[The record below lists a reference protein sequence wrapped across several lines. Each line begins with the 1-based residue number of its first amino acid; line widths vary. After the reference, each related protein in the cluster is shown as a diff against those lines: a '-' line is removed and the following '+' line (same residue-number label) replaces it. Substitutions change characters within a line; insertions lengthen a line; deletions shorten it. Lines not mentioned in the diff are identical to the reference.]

1 MITNGP
7 PGRRHRLL
15 LGLLV
20 VIWAVSWPVI
30 KLGVSAVPPLWF
42 ACLRYAIAT
51 VCLFA
56 LVAARGELAFPTTSD
71 MRLVAVSGVLQ
82 MAAFSALTGLA
93 LTILPPGRAS
103 VLAFSTP
110 LWVVPLAAWRLDEHA
125 SKRALLGV
133 GTGLL
138 GVLTIAAPALQHSER
153 TWLMAYAML
162 LGASGAWAIAIVFVR
177 GHTFSASPLALAPW
191 QMLVAAVLL
200 CPLAI
205 GIEGRPPRIDMRGLA
220 SLAYVGPMATAFA
233 YWAVVEVGRVFRAS
247 TISMALL
254 ATPSLGLL
262 ISALTLHETVSLSL
276 ASGIV
281 LIAAGIRLAT
291 VDTSGDVSTPDRP
304 RTRRRTR
311 RLAPLPPSS
320 APHEN

>member
-1 MITNGP
+1 MIASAA

-15 LGLLV
+15 LGVVVLV
-20 VIWAVSWPVI
+20 WAVSWPVI
-30 KLGVSAVPPLWF
+30 KLGVAAVPPIWF

-56 LVAARGELAFPTTSD
+56 LVAARGELAFPSTSD

-82 MAAFSALTGLA
+82 MGAFSALTGLA

-110 LWVVPLAAWRLDEHA
+110 LWVVPLAAWRLNEHA

-133 GTGLL
+133 GSGLL
-138 GVLTIAAPALQHSER
+138 GVLTVAAPALQRSGSDQ
-153 TWLMAYAML
+153 LMAYAML

-177 GHTFSASPLALAPW
+177 GHSFSASPLALAPW
-191 QMLVAAVLL
+191 QMLAASMLL
-200 CPLAI
+200 WPLALVVEGWPHSI
-205 GIEGRPPRIDMRGLA
+205 GTRGFA

-262 ISALTLHETVSLSL
+262 ISALTLHETISISLGT
-276 ASGIV
+276 GII
-281 LIAAGIRLAT
+281 LIAGGIRLAT
-291 VDTSGDVSTPDRP
+291 FDTFGARSGTRP
-304 RTRRRTR
+304 G
-311 RLAPLPPSS
+311 
-320 APHEN
+320 

>member
-1 MITNGP
+1 MMANATP
-7 PGRRHRLL
+7 ERRHRVL

-20 VIWAVSWPVI
+20 LIWAVSWPVI
-30 KLGVSAVPPLWF
+30 KLGVATVPPIWF

-51 VCLFA
+51 GCLFA
-56 LVAARGELAFPTTSD
+56 LVAVRGELAFPSPSD

-82 MAAFSALTGLA
+82 MGAFSALAGLA

-133 GTGLL
+133 LVGLV
-138 GVLTIAAPALQHSER
+138 GVLTIAAPAMQRSGSR
-153 TWLMAYAML
+153 QLMAYAML

-177 GHTFSASPLALAPW
+177 GHIFSASPLALAPW
-191 QMLVAAVLL
+191 QMLVAATLL
-200 CPLAI
+200 WPLAVVV
-205 GIEGRPPRIDMRGLA
+205 EGRPHGIDMRGVA

-233 YWAVVEVGRVFRAS
+233 YWAVVEVGRVFRAG
-247 TISMALL
+247 TMSMALL

-262 ISALTLHETVSLSL
+262 ISALTLHETVSVSL
-276 ASGIV
+276 ATGIV
-281 LIAAGIRLAT
+281 LIVGGIRLAT
-291 VDTSGDVSTPDRP
+291 VDT
-304 RTRRRTR
+304 
-311 RLAPLPPSS
+311 PPISS
-320 APHEN
+320 RVRATCRSAT